1 MALLAISLGACSQN
15 NKQKEVNKME
25 RKTLVAF
32 FSASGVTKGVAQKI
46 AHATGGNLY
55 QIQPSQPYTDADLDW
70 TNKQSRSTL
79 EMKDRSSRPSITGK
93 VNDVAQYDIVY
104 LGFPIWW
111 YTAPTIVNTFIE
123 SNHLEG
129 KTVVPFAT
137 SGGSSISKAC
147 QDLKKAYPNIKWR
160 EGSLLNNPSTADIE
174 KFVK

>member
-46 AHATGGNLY
+46 AHATRGELY

-129 KTVVPFAT
+129 KTIVPFAT

-160 EGSLLNNPSTADIE
+160 EGSLLNSPSPADIE